1 MKDNVYESASRTNFR
16 NAGAV
21 FSMLIGCLLMV
32 LLVVTFNKGIDKKED
47 AVKRQTRI
55 LKIEKTE
62 KKVAQKQKPEKKPE
76 PKPKTAPQA
85 PPPDLGAI
93 IGGIAMDIPEFA
105 AANIAGD
112 DAELLDEIAE
122 DTVMTEGTVDQK
134 PQVAFRGPIEYP
146 ASAATSGIQG
156 YVIVNLLISKDG
168 SVELTKLLEAE
179 PQGVFEDSVLVG
191 IRDWR
196 FTPARYKGE
205 PVPVWVRQKI
215 SFNT

>member
-1 MKDNVYESASRTNFR
+1 MMADNFNDSASRANLR
-16 NAGAV
+16 GVGAV

-47 AVKRQTRI
+47 AVKHQTRI

-76 PKPKTAPQA
+76 PKPKTTPQA

-105 AANIAGD
+105 ASSIAGD
-112 DAELLDEIAE
+112 DEELLDEIVE

-146 ASAATSGIQG
+146 AGAAKNGIQG
-156 YVIVNLLISKDG
+156 YVVVNLLISKDG
-168 SVELTKLLEAE
+168 SVELTKLLESE

-196 FTPARYKGE
+196 FKSVLIPDVALVNMPPA
-205 PVPVWVRQKI
+205 
-215 SFNT
+215 TL